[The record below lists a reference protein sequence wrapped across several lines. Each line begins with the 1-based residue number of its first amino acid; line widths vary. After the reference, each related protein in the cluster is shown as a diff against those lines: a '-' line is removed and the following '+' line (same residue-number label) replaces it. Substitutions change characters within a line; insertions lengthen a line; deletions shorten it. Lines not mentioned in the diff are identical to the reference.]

1 MTHLSPTVQVALLCC
16 VVAAT
21 AHALATISAAAASSE
36 EEIGISLVWAYG
48 FVTAATTGLG
58 ALPFLLV
65 GRIVDVWLGCS
76 NAAAAGMML
85 GASAILLG
93 EGYEADVD
101 LGGLDVPLLGGI
113 VGARVAAGLALGL
126 IFIVATRVVFAEK
139 LDDLQLGSLSHVD
152 SRKALLV
159 MVVMTLVC
167 FIYLFSRII

>member
-1 MTHLSPTVQVALLCC
+1 
-16 VVAAT
+16 
-21 AHALATISAAAASSE
+21 
-36 EEIGISLVWAYG
+36 
-48 FVTAATTGLG
+48 
-58 ALPFLLV
+58 
-65 GRIVDVWLGCS
+65 
-76 NAAAAGMML
+76 
-85 GASAILLG
+85 
-93 EGYEADVD
+93 